1 MGTDDMY
8 RRILLAYD
16 GSREGALALREGA
29 LLAKACCSEIVLLS
43 VVPESAGVVTV
54 EAIQG
59 GVVSSLT
66 ESYGEFLQ
74 RAINRLKQLGFPNVT
89 GKLVVGEPAPTI
101 GQVARDMAADLV
113 VVGHK
118 HQDFLSRWWS
128 GSNDAYLTEH
138 IHCSLVLCR
147 NEITDEAFVASL
159 GATETAPA

>member
-1 MGTDDMY
+1 MY

-59 GVVSSLT
+59 GVVSTLT

-74 RAINRLKQLGFPNVT
+74 RAMNRLSALGFEHVT

-101 GQVARDMAADLV
+101 GAVAEAMQADLV
-113 VVGHK
+113 VVGH
-118 HQDFLSRWWS
+118 HRDGFFTRWWS
-128 GSNDAYLTEH
+128 GSTDAYLSDH
-138 IHCSLVLCR
+138 VPCSLLLCR
-147 NEITDEAFVASL
+147 NPMSDEQFEAAL
-159 GATETAPA
+159 RENAAAEPA